1 MIVLDSS
8 AVLAWWQAEP
18 GQEHVDS
25 VLDGARISA
34 ANWAE
39 VLQKVTQA
47 GRDPEEVGALIL
59 GLGLLVEPVWPADAA
74 LIAGLWATRSSLSL
88 GDRCCLALGV
98 RLRAR
103 ILTADKAFEDMPD
116 IAVLCIR

>member
-8 AVLAWWQAEP
+8 AVLAWWQSEP

-25 VLDGARISA
+25 VLEEARISA

-39 VLQKVTQA
+39 VLQKVAQA
-47 GRDPEEVGALIL
+47 GRDPEEVGELIL
-59 GLGLLVEPVWPADAA
+59 GLGLVVEPVLPSDAA
-74 LIAGLWATRSSLSL
+74 LIAELWATRSSLSL

-103 ILTADKAFEDMPD
+103 VLTADKAFEEIPD

>member
-8 AVLAWWQAEP
+8 AVLAWWQTEP
-18 GQEHVDS
+18 GQEHVDA

-39 VLQKVTQA
+39 VLQKVGQA
-47 GRDPEEVGALIL
+47 GRDADEVGQLIL
-59 GLGLLVEPVWPADAA
+59 SLGLVVEPVLAADAR
-74 LIAGLWATRSSLSL
+74 LIAALWATKSSLSL

-103 ILTADKAFEDMPD
+103 VLTADKDFEDVPD
-116 IAVLCIR
+116 IVVFCIR